1 MGIDGISIPC
11 VLCRK
16 SIEKNKITW
25 SAYDGEKWVHSNK
38 SNELPKSISTS
49 KQKRNLGFI

>member
-38 SNELPKSISTS
+38 SNELPKSTSTS